1 MEGPFRV
8 DDTPVHQAVR
18 EALANCLVNAD
29 YYGRGGLVIIKRR
42 GEITMS
48 NPGNFRIELA
58 AAKAGGLSDP
68 RNGTMLKMFNMID
81 IGERA
86 GSGIPN
92 IFRVWHDQ
100 GWVEPTITQSMNPDR
115 ITLSLALSPTST
127 DKSAIKIG
135 DKSNSAI
142 KSAKR
147 QMIIEYL
154 TDHPAA
160 KSAEIAEYVDLKPSR
175 VRDYLAELIAEEIV
189 VAEGGNR
196 NRTYRLKT

>member
-1 MEGPFRV
+1 MTPLIESIKKDAMTVPQLFV
-8 DDTPVHQAVR
+8 DLLSLRR
-18 EALANCLVNAD
+18 EH
-29 YYGRGGLVIIKRR
+29 RQ
-42 GEITMS
+42 EIFFVS
-48 NPGNFRIELA
+48 GNFRIELA

-92 IFRVWHDQ
+92 IFRVSYDR

-115 ITLSLALSPTST
+115 ITLSLVLSPTST

-160 KSAEIAEYVDLKPSR
+160 KSAVL
-175 VRDYLAELIAEEIV
+175 
-189 VAEGGNR
+189 
-196 NRTYRLKT
+196 